1 MKKILLFCI
10 LYLPTKPLFGQAF
23 NDLFVGNFK
32 FLNLLPNIKDKEQAF
47 LQDSNLFLD
56 KNWMIVLDDNNSQSS
71 KFIQIDKDLVF
82 GISTAHSVKIEEG
95 SIYLYLFKYN
105 QETKSIHEADES
117 IALIRNGGAR
127 YEGKV
132 YSIEML
138 NDHSFLFVIKNWRGF
153 QVKIVDIVNK
163 KIVVTSPKTFI
174 K

>member
-10 LYLPTKPLFGQAF
+10 LYLPIEPLFGQAF

-32 FLNLLPNIKDKEQAF
+32 FLNLLPNINNKEQAF

-56 KNWMIVLDDNNSQSS
+56 KNWLSILEDGIFKSS
-71 KFIQIDKDLVF
+71 KFIKIDKDLVF
-82 GISTAHSVKIEEG
+82 RISTAHSVKIEEG

-132 YSIEML
+132 FSIEML

-153 QVKIVDIVNK
+153 QVKIVDIVNE

>member
-1 MKKILLFCI
+1 MKKILLFYI
-10 LYLPTKPLFGQAF
+10 LYLPIEPLFGQAF

-56 KNWMIVLDDNNSQSS
+56 KNWLSVLDDGIFQSS

-82 GISTAHSVKIEEG
+82 VISTPLNIKIAEG
-95 SIYLYLFKYN
+95 SLSINLLKYN
-105 QETKSIHEADES
+105 HETKSINGENVP

-138 NDHSFLFVIKNWRGF
+138 NDHSILFVIKRLNGF
-153 QVKIVDIVNK
+153 QVKIVDIVNE